1 MLRRLESA
9 MDPKQQIAQGAT
21 PAWALTPLD
30 EAEKHG
36 DAASERALE
45 VLRARDPEDPR
56 YETADD
62 PRIPASVMF
71 FKIGEVAEI
80 TGIKPYV
87 LRYWEVEFPWIKPEK
102 TSSRQRRYR
111 RQDIALLLKISRLR
125 YEEEL
130 TIERTRQVIREART
144 KDTKSG
150 GRTRG
155 QKRLAEPK
163 QLPLTKM
170 ESKVDAELALLD
182 ALRTAQGE
190 RSSQLSRALAD
201 MRKTVLELL
210 ETVEE

>member
-1 MLRRLESA
+1 
-9 MDPKQQIAQGAT
+9 MDPKEQIAPEAT

-45 VLRARDPEDPR
+45 VLRARDPDDPR
-56 YETADD
+56 YETSDD
-62 PRIPASVMF
+62 PRIPLNIMF

-125 YEEEL
+125 YEEQL
-130 TIERTRQVIREART
+130 TIEQTRQVIREART
-144 KDTKSG
+144 KDAKGG

-155 QKRLAEPK
+155 SRRIAESK
-163 QLPLTKM
+163 QLPLTKV
-170 ESKVDAELALLD
+170 ESKIDAAEDTL
-182 ALRTAQGE
+182 Q
-190 RSSQLSRALAD
+190 RALSD

-210 ETVEE
+210 ESVEE